1 MLLLISGLDMSN
13 DELSILEMIYNESR
27 HHGARL
33 DSQYEVA
40 WVPIVDPSVQWSD
53 LMKEKFETMQSLMPW
68 LTVYHPSLIEKAV
81 IRFIKEVWHFRN
93 KPILVVLDPQGKV
106 VCPNALH
113 MMCVWRSNAFPFTRS
128 REESLWRKETWRLEL
143 LVDGNID
150 RNIPNWVLP
159 LSNQSKY
166 TYIIRACNHVDICF
180 NIFLIIRSRKESTF
194 SCTEETTMN
203 G

>member
-1 MLLLISGLDMSN
+1 
-13 DELSILEMIYNESR
+13 
-27 HHGARL
+27 
-33 DSQYEVA
+33 
-40 WVPIVDPSVQWSD
+40 
-53 LMKEKFETMQSLMPW
+53 MPW

-106 VCPNALH
+106 VCTNALH
-113 MMCVWRSNAFPFTRS
+113 MMCIWRSNAFPFTRS

-150 RNIPNWVLP
+150 RNISNWVLP

-203 G
+203 GWGGSQARRVMWRRKPAFPWRWFMWGRAAKGRKSGDSWTKSPRRTSVTSCKAIPWYRSFGPG